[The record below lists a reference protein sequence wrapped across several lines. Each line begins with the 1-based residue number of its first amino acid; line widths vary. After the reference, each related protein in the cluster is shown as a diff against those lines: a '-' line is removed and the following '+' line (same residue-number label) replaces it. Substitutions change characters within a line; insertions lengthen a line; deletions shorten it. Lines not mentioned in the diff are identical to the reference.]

1 MRPGPQ
7 SLSRVGRAE
16 HVADSANGV
25 DQVRLGG
32 VDLLAEVADV
42 GLEHTGVAAEVVAPD
57 VVEELGSGQDSSR
70 IREEVAKQPVLG
82 CRQVDELTGS
92 PHFVSIVVHLEVRE
106 HEQFAGRSALA
117 GTTKDGLGA
126 SHELGHAERL
136 GHVVVTA
143 DGEAPDL
150 VLGGIA
156 GREEENWDVAPVA
169 PEALSDVESVD
180 IGQHHVEQDE
190 VGPERIDLLEGPIPT
205 GSSLD
210 GEALIAKCHR
220 HEFGDG
226 LLIVDDEDARARSSF
241 CHVHIVVDIAGS
253 LLRIQR
259 GDCRG
264 ALVRA
269 LMWEKHYEHVFDQC
283 HYPGSVVGYAELHCH
298 SNFSFLD
305 GASYPEELVAEA
317 ARLELGALALTDHD
331 GLYGVV
337 RFAEAAKEVG
347 VLTVFGAEL
356 TLAGRGPDL
365 AGAPVVPA
373 APRTGT
379 PDPPGFHLVVLA
391 RDPEGYSRLARA
403 ISEGHLAGGEKG
415 RPRHDIDRLA
425 DLAGGHFLILTG
437 CRKGAVPA
445 ALVEAGPVAAAR
457 ELDRLVD
464 RFGPESVVVELFDHD
479 DPLDSARNDALAAF
493 AVRRGLGIVATN
505 VVHHAQPAGRRLAS
519 VLASIRAGRPLDEL
533 DGWLPAAGAAY
544 LRSGAEQVRRFAR
557 YPGAVEQAGELGR
570 ACAFD
575 LHLVAPKLPDFPV
588 PAGQS
593 EMSFLRQLVEEGATR
608 RYGPA
613 GAERVPGAWRQ
624 LEHELTMIEE
634 LGFAGYFLVVW
645 DIVEFCRRSGIY
657 CQGRGSAASS
667 AVCYVLGITNADA
680 VALDLLFERFLSPER
695 DGPPDIDVDIESGR
709 REEVIQYVYGRYGR
723 ERAALVAVVVS
734 YRARSAVRDAAKA
747 LGHSP
752 GQVDAWAR
760 RIERWGSLG
769 GDHHST
775 APHRKDRWTW
785 WSAAAEGEAARRDA
799 TGGTVG
805 DGRPGRDDVA
815 AEPGPEQV
823 ASELGIPTRVLAVA
837 TELEGFPRHLG
848 IHPGG
853 MVICDRPVS
862 EVCPVE
868 WARMENRTVL
878 QWDKDDCAAV
888 GLVKFDLLGLGML
901 EAIHRAVDTIGAYH
915 HDEIDLAMIPQE
927 EAVYDMLCRGDSV
940 GIFQVESRAQ
950 MATLPRLRPRCFYDL
965 VVEVALIRPGP
976 IQGGSVHPYLRR
988 RNGAE
993 AVTYLH
999 PCFERSLAKTLGVPL
1014 FQEQLMQ
1021 MAIDAAGFSAAEADQ
1036 LRQAMGAKRS
1046 VSRMERLRARLYAGM
1061 AERGITGQIADTVW
1075 EQLAAFANFGF
1086 PESHS
1091 VSFAH
1096 LVYVSA
1102 WLKLHYPA
1110 AFLVALLNSQP
1121 MGFWAPHTLVADA
1134 RRHGVVVLGPEV
1146 NKSAAGASLEPAVN
1160 LEPGARSDPLV
1171 RLGLASVKGIGADL
1185 ANEIAAGRPYVDMED
1200 LVRRSGI
1207 GRPALEALATSGA
1220 LAGLGEASV
1229 STARSGAAVS
1239 AGGAGRR
1246 PLSRREALWAA
1257 GAAAEARPDR
1267 LPGTVVGT
1275 NAPLLPE
1282 MDEIEEMSAD
1292 LQTLGLS
1299 PGSSPMTFARTKL
1312 AGRGV
1317 VPNAELV
1324 KVPDGARVLVA
1335 GVVTHRQRPATAGG
1349 TTFLN
1354 LEDETGL
1361 VNVICSPGCWT
1372 RYRKAARSAVVLL
1385 VRGRLERGEGAD
1397 PSAPSSSNVV
1407 AEYLEEID
1415 LAMAVSPSRDFH

>member
-1 MRPGPQ
+1 M
-7 SLSRVGRAE
+7 
-16 HVADSANGV
+16 
-25 DQVRLGG
+25 
-32 VDLLAEVADV
+32 
-42 GLEHTGVAAEVVAPD
+42 
-57 VVEELGSGQDSSR
+57 
-70 IREEVAKQPVLG
+70 
-82 CRQVDELTGS
+82 
-92 PHFVSIVVHLEVRE
+92 
-106 HEQFAGRSALA
+106 
-117 GTTKDGLGA
+117 
-126 SHELGHAERL
+126 
-136 GHVVVTA
+136 
-143 DGEAPDL
+143 
-150 VLGGIA
+150 
-156 GREEENWDVAPVA
+156 
-169 PEALSDVESVD
+169 
-180 IGQHHVEQDE
+180 
-190 VGPERIDLLEGPIPT
+190 
-205 GSSLD
+205 
-210 GEALIAKCHR
+210 
-220 HEFGDG
+220 
-226 LLIVDDEDARARSSF
+226 
-241 CHVHIVVDIAGS
+241 
-253 LLRIQR
+253 
-259 GDCRG
+259 
-264 ALVRA
+264 
-269 LMWEKHYEHVFDQC
+269 
-283 HYPGSVVGYAELHCH
+283 VGYAELHCH

-305 GASYPEELVAEA
+305 GASYPEDLVTEA

-337 RFAEAAKEVG
+337 RFAEAAKESG
-347 VLTVFGAEL
+347 VPTVFGAEL
-356 TLAGRGPDL
+356 TFAARSPGFSGRGD
-365 AGAPVVPA
+365 APA
-373 APRTGT
+373 SSRTGI
-379 PDPPGFHLVVLA
+379 PDPPGSHLVVIA

-425 DLAGGHFLILTG
+425 ELAGGHLLILTG
-437 CRKGAVPA
+437 CRKGAVPT
-445 ALVEAGPVAAAR
+445 ALVQAGPVAATK
-457 ELDRLVD
+457 ELDRLVE
-464 RFGPESVVVELFDHD
+464 RFGRENVVAELFDHD
-479 DPLDSARNDALAAF
+479 DPLDSARNDALAAL
-493 AVRRGLGIVATN
+493 AVQKDLGIVATN
-505 VVHHAQPAGRRLAS
+505 VVHHALPAGRRLAS
-519 VLASIRAGRPLDEL
+519 VLASVRAGRPLDDL

-544 LRSGAEQVRRFAR
+544 LRSGAEQTRRFAR
-557 YPGAVEQAGELGR
+557 YPGAVELAGELGN

-588 PAGQS
+588 PAGQD
-593 EMSFLRQLVEEGATR
+593 EMMFLRGLVKEGATR
-608 RYGPA
+608 RYGPV

-680 VALDLLFERFLSPER
+680 VALGLLFERFLSPER

-709 REEVIQYVYGRYGR
+709 REEVIQYVYSRYGR

-734 YRARSAVRDAAKA
+734 YRARSAVRDAAKS

-769 GDHHST
+769 DGHHST

-785 WSAAAEGEAARRDA
+785 WSAAGEAEAARR
-799 TGGTVG
+799 GGELGGG
-805 DGRPGRDDVA
+805 DTRPGRDDVA
-815 AEPGPEQV
+815 LEPGREE
-823 ASELGIPTRVLAVA
+823 AADELGIPARVLALA

-915 HDEIDLAMIPQE
+915 HEEVDLAFIPQE

-976 IQGGSVHPYLRR
+976 IQGGAVHPYLRR
-988 RNGAE
+988 RNGTE
-993 AVTYLH
+993 EVTYLH

-1021 MAIDAAGFSAAEADQ
+1021 MAIDAAGFTAAEADQ

-1046 VSRMERLRARLYAGM
+1046 ASRMERLRARLYAGM
-1061 AERGITGQIADTVW
+1061 AERGITGEVADTIW

-1091 VSFAH
+1091 VSFAY

-1110 AFLVALLNSQP
+1110 AFLAALLNSQP

-1134 RRHGVVVLGPEV
+1134 RRHGVVTCGPDV
-1146 NKSAAGASLEPAVN
+1146 NKSEALAALEPA
-1160 LEPGARSDPLV
+1160 EGAAQPESADPGPTV
-1171 RLGLASVKGIGADL
+1171 RLGLSSVKGVGADL
-1185 ANEIAAGRPYVDMED
+1185 AEKIAAGRPYGDMED
-1200 LVRRSGI
+1200 LVCRSGI
-1207 GRPALEALATSGA
+1207 ARPALESLATSGA
-1220 LAGLGEASV
+1220 LAGLGGAPIRP
-1229 STARSGAAVS
+1229 TRISGGVVR
-1239 AGGAGRR
+1239 GR
-1246 PLSRREALWAA
+1246 PLTRREALWAA

-1275 NAPLLPE
+1275 NAPPLPE
-1282 MDEIEEMSAD
+1282 MSEVEKMSAD
-1292 LQTLGLS
+1292 LETLGLS
-1299 PGSSPMTFARTKL
+1299 PGSSPMIFARGAPCQPGSGSKRRP
-1312 AGRGV
+1312 RG
-1317 VPNAELV
+1317 
-1324 KVPDGARVLVA
+1324 GARR
-1335 GVVTHRQRPATAGG
+1335 GKGPRRRRRDSSPTPGHR
-1349 TTFLN
+1349 
-1354 LEDETGL
+1354 
-1361 VNVICSPGCWT
+1361 
-1372 RYRKAARSAVVLL
+1372 
-1385 VRGRLERGEGAD
+1385 RGD
-1397 PSAPSSSNVV
+1397 
-1407 AEYLEEID
+1407 D
-1415 LAMAVSPSRDFH
+1415 VSQP

>member
-445 ALVEAGPVAAAR
+445 ALVQAGPVAAAR

-752 GQVDAWAR
+752 GQVDAWVR

-815 AEPGPEQV
+815 AEPGPEQA

>member
-593 EMSFLRQLVEEGATR
+593 EMTFLRQLVKEGATR

-815 AEPGPEQV
+815 AEPGPAKA

>member
-815 AEPGPEQV
+815 AEPGPEQA